1 MVLYQA
7 IRQNP
12 HINTVQSLLQH
23 SLERCVIFWLFK
35 DGRTSIGS
43 IENMKNHSTIISS
56 FGSPHNDRRLPAKDV
71 RCQITVPDTFSLP
84 EPLPKPTEMV
94 PVTSTNAETLKLP
107 VTPTKPSNDCI
118 A

>member
-7 IRQNP
+7 IRQHP

-35 DGRTSIGS
+35 DGRTSICS

-71 RCQITVPDTFSLP
+71 RCQTTVPDTFSRPFL
-84 EPLPKPTEMV
+84 V
-94 PVTSTNAETLKLP
+94 PPFLVLAGLAGWNTALRRRFSSEN
-107 VTPTKPSNDCI
+107 SGN
-118 A
+118 